1 MFQHEN
7 NLKSIPTENIGIA
20 NIVSTE
26 ASLTPGTPFTITA
39 NANRKKVTIYV
50 KEGDLN
56 IFINNLFVLNIGQ
69 YHFREI
75 GSDLARLTMR
85 FESQESL
92 ATIVQYS

>member
-1 MFQHEN
+1 MFQYEN
-7 NLKSIPTENIGIA
+7 NLKSVPTENIGIA

-26 ASLTPGTPFTITA
+26 AFLIPEMPFTIAA
-39 NANRKKVTIYV
+39 NSNRKKVTIYV
-50 KEGDLN
+50 QEGDLD
-56 IFINNLFVLNIGQ
+56 IFINDLFVLNIGQ

-85 FESQESL
+85 FESEESL